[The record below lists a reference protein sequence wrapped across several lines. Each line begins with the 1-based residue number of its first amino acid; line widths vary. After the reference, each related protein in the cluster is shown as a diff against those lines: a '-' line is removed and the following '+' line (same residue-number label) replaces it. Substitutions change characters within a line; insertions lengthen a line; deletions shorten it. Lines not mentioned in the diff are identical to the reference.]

1 MLKLVHPKSFPYTPY
16 RREVV
21 VIETEPLTPAERLL
35 ERLILNDQ
43 HLREY
48 IERRAQR
55 GGLSLRDHVKTAF
68 PNKPRKGRP

>member
-1 MLKLVHPKSFPYTPY
+1 MLKLVHPKPFPYTPY

-21 VIETEPLTPAERLL
+21 VIEQEPLTPAERLL
-35 ERLILNDQ
+35 EKLILEDR

-55 GGLSLRDHVKTAF
+55 GGLTVRQHVKGALRD
-68 PNKPRKGRP
+68 R